1 MNLLEEKED
10 TQQSYKDI
18 AYAYIKK
25 QIISGIL
32 KPGSIID
39 EKKYISELRISRTPV
54 REALSRLS
62 EEGLVTIMSRRGIT
76 VSHIL
81 IKDVLDIYD
90 VRKVLEPHI
99 IDLIEGKTDKIRL
112 EQFRNDFN
120 NTPMMSSTA
129 TGRDLDSEFHMYL
142 VGCTANKILISTE
155 EILMSQSQ
163 RIRVLSSASDTE
175 RDTEARSEHI
185 DMIRC
190 LLSDNFSGAKEICLQ
205 HLEKSIDRYRKI
217 FSNSSFFSIQ

>member
-1 MNLLEEKED
+1 MNPLDEKED
-10 TQQSYKDI
+10 CQQSYKEI

-25 QIISGIL
+25 QIINGIL

-39 EKKYISELRISRTPV
+39 EKKYISALCISRTPV

-90 VRKVLEPHI
+90 VRTVLEPHI

-120 NTPMMSSTA
+120 NTPMMASTA

-142 VGCTANKILISTE
+142 VECTGNKVLISTE

-163 RIRVLSSASDTE
+163 RIRVLSSASDKD
-175 RDTEARSEHI
+175 RDSEARSEHI
-185 DMIRC
+185 TMIEC
-190 LLSDNFSGAKEICLQ
+190 LLNNKLSEAKQICLL
-205 HLEKSIDRYRKI
+205 HLEKSIARYRTI
-217 FSNSSFFSIQ
+217 FSDSMFFSLQ